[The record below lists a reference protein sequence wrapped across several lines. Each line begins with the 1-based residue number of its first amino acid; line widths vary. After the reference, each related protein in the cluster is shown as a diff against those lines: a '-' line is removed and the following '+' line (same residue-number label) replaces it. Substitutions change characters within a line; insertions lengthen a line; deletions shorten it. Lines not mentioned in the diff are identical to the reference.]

1 MEGLVPVHILLMSN
15 AAQVGKHVE
24 YVFDLKGSEINRE
37 VKEDEIKP
45 GSTLKDVNLTNLIKD
60 ELLLNF

>member
-1 MEGLVPVHILLMSN
+1 MSN